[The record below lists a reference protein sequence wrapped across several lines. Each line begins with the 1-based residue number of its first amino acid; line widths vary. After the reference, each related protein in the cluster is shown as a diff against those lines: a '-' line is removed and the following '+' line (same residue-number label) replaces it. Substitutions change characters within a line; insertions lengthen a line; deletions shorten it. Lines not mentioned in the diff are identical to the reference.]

1 MINNPCHGCK
11 CIRSLTDLI
20 DSNEMCNP
28 KNLKPGTL
36 IIIISN
42 FAFHYILYT
51 LEIFAGSV
59 PKVMQNISNFKGRLN
74 PQFQKKNQPMLKIP
88 VFCTLIT
95 FMKGMKAQIDW
106 H

>member
-51 LEIFAGSV
+51 LEIFLNGMS
-59 PKVMQNISNFKGRLN
+59 KVMPNISNFKGRLN
-74 PQFQKKNQPMLKIP
+74 PQLQKRTNQCSGFLSFVPSSH
-88 VFCTLIT
+88 
-95 FMKGMKAQIDW
+95 A
-106 H
+106 

>member
-1 MINNPCHGCK
+1 MK
-11 CIRSLTDLI
+11 CAIQ
-20 DSNEMCNP
+20 

-42 FAFHYILYT
+42 FAFHYTLYT

-74 PQFQKKNQPMLKIP
+74 PQFQKKDPNNDQYSCFFPSS
-88 VFCTLIT
+88 
-95 FMKGMKAQIDW
+95 
-106 H
+106 HS

>member
-1 MINNPCHGCK
+1 MK
-11 CIRSLTDLI
+11 CAIQ
-20 DSNEMCNP
+20 

-42 FAFHYILYT
+42 FAFHYTLYT

-88 VFCTLIT
+88 VFCTFIT
-95 FMKGMKAQIDW
+95 FMKGMKAQID
-106 H
+106 